1 MIPTMYTD
9 DVVTKIYISSLL
21 PFRVPVHSN
30 SYDISSSTMSSELSA
45 ISRVSSERFLLFPC
59 TRCMTSCHQRYFVRE
74 ICLEAAGENGAR
86 FLNLVPLMIRTTSK
100 SLYGNCLWFHRRD
113 MLLTLLRTI
122 IREFSHKTN
131 IYLVELLNYQLVN
144 ALTIVKEHSLVF
156 DRRRCK

>member
-1 MIPTMYTD
+1 MYTD
-9 DVVTKIYISSLL
+9 DIVTKIYYISSPL
-21 PFRVPVHSN
+21 PHRAPKRSN
-30 SYDISSSTMSSELSA
+30 AYDIFSSTTLPGLSA
-45 ISRVSSERFLLFPC
+45 ISRVSSERFILFPY

-131 IYLVELLNYQLVN
+131 IYLVELLNYQLVKRFN
-144 ALTIVKEHSLVF
+144 N
-156 DRRRCK
+156 CKRA